1 MKFLATISCMFLVL
15 LSFGQSQQNISQE
28 EEILKY
34 FSEAVKGNN
43 YSLPNAVINAVAVS
57 NMVSMA
63 RSYIGNNDRFVRY
76 KAIDLIRK
84 KGLLTKNQAEKQI
97 LTDWLLNACK
107 DKDSGNSGVASKA
120 LITYTA
126 DDFPAYAADSIMALI
141 ATHCFHLERVIRLS
155 GFIHNE
161 STSSF
166 LSHIK
171 QLDSTLTARQKWA
184 ADLALARMGNSE
196 SVEYCLNK
204 IKGAGVNDQTVTY
217 LFPDLAYIRTRAAF
231 DYMLQEINSDEKKCS
246 SANPDNEKPVI
257 CAFRIMELVAPYI
270 EDFPVKTTSYGEL
283 DTDNYDD
290 TLKKVKEWISLHDQ
304 YSLISNIY

>member
-1 MKFLATISCMFLVL
+1 MKFLVTISCMLLVL
-15 LSFGQSQQNISQE
+15 LSFGQNQQNISQE
-28 EEILKY
+28 KEILKY

-43 YSLPNAVINAVAVS
+43 YSLSNAVINTIAVS
-57 NMVSMA
+57 NMVAMA
-63 RSYIGNNDRFVRY
+63 KPYIGNSDRFVRY

-84 KGLLTKNQAEKQI
+84 KGLLTKNPAEKQI
-97 LTDWLLNACK
+97 LTSWLLEACK
-107 DKDSGNSGVASKA
+107 DKDSGNSGVASRA
-120 LITYTA
+120 LINYTSN
-126 DDFPAYAADSIMALI
+126 DFPTHAADSIIALMAS
-141 ATHCFHLERVIRLS
+141 HCFHLERVIRLS

-161 STSSF
+161 STTSF
-166 LSHIK
+166 LNHIK
-171 QLDSTLTARQKWA
+171 QLDSTLTAQQKWA
-184 ADLALARMGNSE
+184 LDLALARLGNSE
-196 SVEYCLNK
+196 SIEYCLNK
-204 IKGAGVNDQTVTY
+204 IKGAEVNDQTFFY
-217 LFPDLAYIRTRAAF
+217 LFSDLAYIRTKAAF